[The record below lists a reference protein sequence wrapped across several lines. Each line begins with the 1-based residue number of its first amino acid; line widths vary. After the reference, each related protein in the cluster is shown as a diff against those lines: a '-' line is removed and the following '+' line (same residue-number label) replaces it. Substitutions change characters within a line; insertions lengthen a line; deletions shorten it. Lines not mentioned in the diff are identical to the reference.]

1 MCEHIS
7 ISYSQICE
15 FIFIKARHFIE
26 HRAFQVHNLIMGKRQ
41 NIIFAFVIAHGKCQF
56 IMIIFSED
64 RIEAHIRTE
73 IMHPAHIPFEG
84 KAKSTFLWIACYKRP
99 CSGFLCDHHCAR
111 IFFLHHG
118 IQMTEKFD
126 RIQIFIITEFIW
138 QPLSVFSAVIQI

>member
-41 NIIFAFVIAHGKCQF
+41 NIFFAFVIAHGKCQF

-84 KAKSTFLWIACYKRP
+84 KSKTVLLRALGNLRP
-99 CSGFLCDHHCAR
+99 GGGFLGNDDGAVLPAADH
-111 IFFLHHG
+111 
-118 IQMTEKFD
+118 
-126 RIQIFIITEFIW
+126 
-138 QPLSVFSAVIQI
+138 AV